1 MIICDRFVLT
11 VSTALSRIVC
21 LCVTR
26 AGHVVGSLFTL
37 LLDFILFSK
46 LGFLILNFS
55 KVTPY

>member
-1 MIICDRFVLT
+1 MIICDRFVIT
-11 VSTALSRIVC
+11 VSTALLRIVC
-21 LCVTR
+21 VCVTR
-26 AGHVVGSLFTL
+26 VGHVIGSLFTL